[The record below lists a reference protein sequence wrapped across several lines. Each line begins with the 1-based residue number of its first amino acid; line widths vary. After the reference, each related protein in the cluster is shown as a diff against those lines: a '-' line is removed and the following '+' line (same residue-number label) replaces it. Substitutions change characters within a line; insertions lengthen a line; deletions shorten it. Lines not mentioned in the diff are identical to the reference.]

1 VRDIV
6 GMLLGFLVNP
16 IAGMGGRV
24 GLKGTDGVVEEA
36 IRRGAKPVSPFRA
49 KEFLS
54 SLDDLCSKRGI
65 DIRFVSCRF
74 SMGEEIIGDFSFDVK
89 YVDVP
94 RSRDTSALDT
104 VEAVS
109 RFVEEGVSLVV
120 FVGGDGT
127 ARDVYTGLERSG
139 GLDIPILG
147 VPSGVKIYSGVFA
160 ITPRDAAYLLIDY
173 IDGRAR
179 VMDLEIM
186 DIDEDAFRS
195 DRIEIR
201 LYAYAKALYMPF
213 YTQGSKE
220 VSPDTAD
227 EVENQEAIAKFI
239 VEEWDRDGIY
249 ILGPG
254 TTVKRIADILGIK
267 KTLLGVDVYC
277 RGRVYNDVSERE
289 ILDIIGGE
297 DAWIIV
303 TPIGRQGILFGRGNQ
318 QISPNVIRRVGRDR
332 IIVVATQRKLR
343 DIPDGVLR
351 VDTQDPDVDR
361 MLRGYIR
368 VVVDY
373 RTWRMV
379 RIV

>member
-1 VRDIV
+1 MSV
-6 GMLLGFLVNP
+6 LLGFLVNP

-24 GLKGTDGVVEEA
+24 GLKGTDGVLDEA
-36 IRRGAKPVSPFRA
+36 IRRGAKPISPSRA
-49 KEFLS
+49 REFLS
-54 SLDDLCSKRGI
+54 TFYSQVSSRDI
-65 DIRFVSCRF
+65 DINFLSCRLN
-74 SMGEEIIGDFSFDVK
+74 MGEDIIGEFDFDVD
-89 YVDVP
+89 YIDIP
-94 RSRDTSALDT
+94 YSRSTSASDT
-104 VEAVS
+104 IKAVS
-109 RFVEEGVSLVV
+109 KFAENNVSLII

-127 ARDVYTGLERSG
+127 ARDVYTGLRESG
-139 GLDIPILG
+139 RLDIPILG

-160 ITPRDAAYLLIDY
+160 TTPRDAAYLLLDY
-173 IDGRAR
+173 IEGRAK

-195 DRIEIR
+195 DRIDIK

-239 VEEWDRDGIY
+239 VEEMDRDGIY

-254 TTVKRIADILGIK
+254 TTVKRIADMLGIK
-267 KTLLGVDVYC
+267 KTLLGVDIYY
-277 RGRVYNDVSERE
+277 RGRVYNDVSEKE
-289 ILDIIGGE
+289 ILDIIDDE

-318 QISPNVIRRVGRDR
+318 QISPNVIRRVGKDR

-351 VDTQDPDVDR
+351 VDTQDPDVDE
-361 MLRGYIR
+361 MLKGYIR

-379 RIV
+379 KIV